1 MDHYFT
7 NNQNLKSNIK
17 TLKYSYKNYE
27 FNFLSDNGV
36 FSKNHLDYGSRLL
49 LETFLSCTFESKSVL
64 DLGCG
69 YGLIG
74 IVIAKVLSTNVTL
87 CDVNKRALHLTKR
100 NLDENKVSCNIIE
113 SNIYENIKEKYDVI
127 ITNPPIKAGKK
138 VVLDF
143 LVNAKEHLNDEGMLW
158 YVMRKDQGAKSIAK
172 ILEEYYEV
180 KNIKKDK
187 GFYIFCCKMYWQY
200 FRKFAKI
207 INCWRV
213 YIYKII

>member
-7 NNQNLKSNIK
+7 NNQNLKSDIK

-74 IVIAKVLSTNVTL
+74 IVIAKILSTNVTL
-87 CDVNKRALHLTKR
+87 CDVNKRALHLAKR

-143 LVNAKEHLNDEGMLW
+143 LVNAKEHLSAGGSLW

-187 GFYIFCCKMYWQY
+187 GFYIFCCKMY
-200 FRKFAKI
+200 
-207 INCWRV
+207 
-213 YIYKII
+213 

>member
-7 NNQNLKSNIK
+7 NNQNLKSDIK

-143 LVNAKEHLNDEGMLW
+143 LVNAKEHLSAGGMLW

-187 GFYIFCCKMYWQY
+187 GFYIFCCKMY
-200 FRKFAKI
+200 
-207 INCWRV
+207 
-213 YIYKII
+213 

>member
-7 NNQNLKSNIK
+7 NNQNLKSDIK
-17 TLKYSYKNYE
+17 SLKYSYKNYE

-87 CDVNKRALHLTKR
+87 ADVNKRALHLAKR
-100 NLDENKVSCNIIE
+100 NSDENKVSCNIIE

-143 LVNAKEHLNDEGMLW
+143 LINAKEHLNTGGLLW

-187 GFYIFCCKMYWQY
+187 GFYIFCCKMY
-200 FRKFAKI
+200 
-207 INCWRV
+207 
-213 YIYKII
+213 

>member
-187 GFYIFCCKMYWQY
+187 GFYIFCCKMY
-200 FRKFAKI
+200 
-207 INCWRV
+207 
-213 YIYKII
+213 

>member
-7 NNQNLKSNIK
+7 NNQNLKSDIK

-87 CDVNKRALHLTKR
+87 CDVNKRALHLAKR

-113 SNIYENIKEKYDVI
+113 SNIYENIKGKYDVI

-143 LVNAKEHLNDEGMLW
+143 LINAKEYLNTGGLLW

-180 KNIKKDK
+180 TNIKKDK
-187 GFYIFCCKMYWQY
+187 GFYIFCCKMY
-200 FRKFAKI
+200 
-207 INCWRV
+207 
-213 YIYKII
+213 

>member
-7 NNQNLKSNIK
+7 NNQNLKSDIK

-187 GFYIFCCKMYWQY
+187 GFYIFCCKMY
-200 FRKFAKI
+200 
-207 INCWRV
+207 
-213 YIYKII
+213 

>member
-7 NNQNLKSNIK
+7 NNQNLKSDIK
-17 TLKYSYKNYE
+17 SLKYSYKNYE

-49 LETFLSCTFESKSVL
+49 LETFLSCIFESKSVL

-87 CDVNKRALHLTKR
+87 ADVNKRALHLAKR

-187 GFYIFCCKMYWQY
+187 GFYIFCCKMY
-200 FRKFAKI
+200 
-207 INCWRV
+207 
-213 YIYKII
+213 